1 MKEKATSTGSN
12 ETRSDSSRKHFPL
25 ETGME
30 KNDAGVDVRE
40 DGARNEKRRWKK
52 KWITVKLVERHLL

>member
-30 KNDAGVDVRE
+30 KNDARVGVRE

-52 KWITVKLVERHLL
+52 K